1 MIPANWVHN
10 SNRGIH
16 HQDTMKN
23 IFDCKKTE
31 KGVNLIWR
39 EGDVEN
45 KEFFSFL
52 ELEEMRIKV
61 PDLIAH
67 PPLYRIDLQEHK
79 IYQSQ
84 MNRSPN

>member
-1 MIPANWVHN
+1 
-10 SNRGIH
+10 
-16 HQDTMKN
+16 MKN

-61 PDLIAH
+61 PDLIEH